1 MAETRVASRYAK
13 SLIELAQERGI
24 LEQVNEDMVMFLQT
38 AEENPQFASLLKNP
52 IINHAKKLSV
62 LNALFK
68 SRVNDLTYSFFE
80 IITRKNREKLL
91 VDIAREAH
99 LQYNA
104 INHIQ
109 NATVTTP
116 FPLTDD
122 LRADFKALVMRK
134 TGMKAELKEKVDPS
148 LIGGYILKI
157 GDRQIDDSVRSRLN
171 SLKLKFSDNPYI
183 AKL

>member
-24 LEQVNEDMVMFLQT
+24 LEQVNEDMVMFIKV
-38 AEENPQFASLLKNP
+38 AEENPQFASVLKNP
-52 IINHAKKLSV
+52 IINHSKKLGV
-62 LNALFK
+62 LTAMFK
-68 SRVNDLTYSFFE
+68 GRVSDLTYSFFE
-80 IITRKNREKLL
+80 IITRKNRETLL
-91 VDIAREAH
+91 VEIAKEAH

-104 INHIQ
+104 INNIQ
-109 NATVTTP
+109 NATVTTS

-122 LRADFKALVMRK
+122 LRADFQAMVMRK

-157 GDRQIDDSVRSRLN
+157 GDRQIDDSVKSRLN